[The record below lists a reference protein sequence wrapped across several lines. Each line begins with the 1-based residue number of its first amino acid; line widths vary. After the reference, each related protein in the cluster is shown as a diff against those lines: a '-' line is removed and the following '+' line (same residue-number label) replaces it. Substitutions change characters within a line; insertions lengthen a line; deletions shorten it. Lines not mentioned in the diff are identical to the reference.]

1 MKKIYLDNAASTAI
15 TSEVLTEMLPY
26 LTSNYGNAGAIHSFG
41 RDAKNALDTARERVA
56 KAIGAKPNEIYFTSG
71 ATESNN
77 WALIGLAEQNAYKG
91 NHIITSSIEHP
102 SVLETCKYLEKNG
115 FKVTYLPVDK
125 YGMVNIADL
134 LHAIQKD
141 TILVSIMMANNEVG
155 TIQNIKAIAHTV
167 KEKDIIF
174 HTDAVQAL
182 GAFSINVEEMMIDA
196 MTISGHKIYGP
207 KGIGA
212 LYLKQGVNIEPLLHG
227 GHQEHG
233 KRGGTENVAGAVG
246 LGKACEIATRDI
258 MVNAKKLKKM
268 RDYLIKQIFERIPYV
283 QLNGHP
289 IQRLPG
295 NASIS
300 FGMVDGEAVLMML
313 DLNGIAVSTGS
324 ACSAGISQLSHVLT
338 AMGLSTELAKGTIRF
353 SLPKSMTKEDVDY
366 VVDKLSEV
374 VEKLRAMSPLR
385 KNSIGEFSDVQ

>member
-15 TSEVLTEMLPY
+15 TGEVLTEMMPY
-26 LTSNYGNAGAIHSFG
+26 LTSIYGNAGAIHSFG

-56 KAIGAKPNEIYFTSG
+56 KAIGAKSSEIYFTSG

-77 WALIGLAEQNAYKG
+77 WALIGLAEQYAYKG
-91 NHIITSSIEHP
+91 NHIITSAIEHP

-115 FKVTYLPVDK
+115 FKVTYLPVDR

-182 GAFSINVEEMMIDA
+182 GAFKIDVEEMLIDA

-212 LYLKQGVNIEPLLHG
+212 LYLKQGINIEPLMHG
-227 GHQEHG
+227 GHQEYG

-258 MVNAKKLKKM
+258 MVNAKKLKKV
-268 RDYLIKQIFERIPYV
+268 RDYLIKQIYEKIPYV

-295 NASIS
+295 NVSMS

-313 DLNGIAVSTGS
+313 DLNGIAVSNGS

-338 AMGLSTELAKGTIRF
+338 AMGLSKELAKGTLRM

-366 VVDKLSEV
+366 VVEKLSEI
-374 VEKLRAMSPLR
+374 VEKLRSISPLK

>member
-15 TSEVLTEMLPY
+15 TSEVLAEMMPY

-41 RDAKNALDTARERVA
+41 REAKNALDTARERVA
-56 KAIGAKPNEIYFTSG
+56 KSIGAKSNEIYFTSG

-77 WALIGLAEQNAYKG
+77 WALIGLAEQYAYKG
-91 NHIITSSIEHP
+91 NHIITSAIEHP

-125 YGMVNIADL
+125 YGMVSIADL

-182 GAFSINVEEMMIDA
+182 GAFHINVEEMLIDA

-212 LYLKQGVNIEPLLHG
+212 LYLKQGINIEPLMHG

-258 MVNAKKLKKM
+258 MVNAKKLKKI
-268 RDYLIKQIFERIPYV
+268 RDYLIKQIYEKIPYV

-313 DLNGIAVSTGS
+313 DLNGIAVSNGS

-338 AMGLSTELAKGTIRF
+338 AMGLSTELAKGTVRF

-366 VVDKLSEV
+366 VVEKLSEI
-374 VEKLRAMSPLR
+374 VEKLRSMSALR
-385 KNSIGEFSDVQ
+385 KNNIGEFSDVQ

>member
-1 MKKIYLDNAASTAI
+1 
-15 TSEVLTEMLPY
+15 
-26 LTSNYGNAGAIHSFG
+26 
-41 RDAKNALDTARERVA
+41 
-56 KAIGAKPNEIYFTSG
+56 
-71 ATESNN
+71 
-77 WALIGLAEQNAYKG
+77 
-91 NHIITSSIEHP
+91 
-102 SVLETCKYLEKNG
+102 
-115 FKVTYLPVDK
+115 
-125 YGMVNIADL
+125 MVNIADL

-141 TILVSIMMANNEVG
+141 TILVSIMMANNEIG

-182 GAFSINVEEMMIDA
+182 GALHINVEEMLIDA

-212 LYLKQGVNIEPLLHG
+212 LYLRNGINIEPLMHG

-258 MVNAKKLKKM
+258 TVNAKKLKKI
-268 RDYLIKQIFERIPYV
+268 RDYLIKQIYKKIPYV

-313 DLNGIAVSTGS
+313 DLNGIAVSNGS

-338 AMGLSTELAKGTIRF
+338 AIGLSTELAKGTVRF

-366 VVDKLSEV
+366 VVETLSEV
-374 VEKLRAMSPLR
+374 VEKLRSMSALR
-385 KNSIGEFSDVQ
+385 KNNIGEFSDVQ

>member
-1 MKKIYLDNAASTAI
+1 MKKLYLDNAASTAI
-15 TSEVLTEMLPY
+15 TGEVLTEMMPY
-26 LTSNYGNAGAIHSFG
+26 LTSIYGNAGALHSFG

-56 KAIGAKPNEIYFTSG
+56 KAIGAKSSEIYFTSG

-77 WALIGLAEQNAYKG
+77 WALIGLAEQYAYKG
-91 NHIITSSIEHP
+91 NHIITSAIEHP

-182 GAFSINVEEMMIDA
+182 GAFHINVEEMLIDA

-212 LYLKQGVNIEPLLHG
+212 LYLKKGINIEPLMHG

-258 MVNAKKLKKM
+258 MVNAKKLKKI
-268 RDYLIKQIFERIPYV
+268 RDYLIKQIYEKIPYV

-313 DLNGIAVSTGS
+313 DLNGIAVSNGS

-338 AMGLSTELAKGTIRF
+338 AMGLSTELAKGTVRF

-366 VVDKLSEV
+366 VVEKLSEV
-374 VEKLRAMSPLR
+374 VEKLRSMSALR
-385 KNSIGEFSDVQ
+385 KNNIGEFSDVQ

>member
-15 TSEVLTEMLPY
+15 TGEVLTEMMPY
-26 LTSNYGNAGAIHSFG
+26 LTSIYGNAGAIHSFG

-56 KAIGAKPNEIYFTSG
+56 KAIGAKSSEIYFTSG

-77 WALIGLAEQNAYKG
+77 WALIGLVEQYAYKG
-91 NHIITSSIEHP
+91 NHIITSAIEHP

-115 FKVTYLPVDK
+115 FKVTYLPVDR

-182 GAFSINVEEMMIDA
+182 GAFKIDVEEMLIDA

-212 LYLKQGVNIEPLLHG
+212 LYLKQGINIEPLMHG
-227 GHQEHG
+227 GHQEYG

-258 MVNAKKLKKM
+258 MVNAKKLKKV
-268 RDYLIKQIFERIPYV
+268 RDYLIKQIYEKIPYV

-295 NASIS
+295 NVSMS

-313 DLNGIAVSTGS
+313 DLNGIAVSNGS

-338 AMGLSTELAKGTIRF
+338 AMGLSKELAKGTLRM

-366 VVDKLSEV
+366 VVEKLSEI
-374 VEKLRAMSPLR
+374 VEKLRSISPLK